1 MEDAYSEPKSI
12 EAMEIESKAP
22 EQLGEIEPSKVPP
35 PEDMTGQA
43 QTQQLPQKAGD
54 EQEEDGQ
61 HLHTLPEKEAT
72 STDAATVTDA
82 TAVPVP
88 LPQHLEEGEA
98 RAQEVEQEEPSEP
111 VPPQQESEEAAPSM
125 EADVEV
131 QQQPKGPL
139 RTWEPCAIPAAAQ
152 GEAPVEFMVP
162 SALTVL
168 GDLSQVLNITTWNEL
183 LTEEERDQLRVRRT
197 GPRSACCRP
206 AVRVS
211 SRLLSLCV
219 V

>member
-1 MEDAYSEPKSI
+1 MEGAYSEPKSV

-35 PEDMTGQA
+35 LEDVTGQA
-43 QTQQLPQKAGD
+43 QTQQLPKKAGD
-54 EQEEDGQ
+54 EQEDGQ
-61 HLHTLPEKEAT
+61 HLHTLLEKEAT
-72 STDAATVTDA
+72 STYAATVTDA

-98 RAQEVEQEEPSEP
+98 RTQEVEQEEPSEP

-131 QQQPKGPL
+131 QQPKGPL

-197 GPRSACCRP
+197 APRLVVARP
-206 AVRVS
+206 FV
-211 SRLLSLCV
+211 
-219 V
+219 

>member
-1 MEDAYSEPKSI
+1 
-12 EAMEIESKAP
+12 MEIESKAP

-35 PEDMTGQA
+35 LEDVTGQA
-43 QTQQLPQKAGD
+43 QTQQLPTKAGD
-54 EQEEDGQ
+54 EQEDGQ
-61 HLHTLPEKEAT
+61 HLHTLLEKEAT
-72 STDAATVTDA
+72 STYAATVTDA

-88 LPQHLEEGEA
+88 LPQQLQGEEK
-98 RAQEVEQEEPSEP
+98 AQEVEQEEPSES
-111 VPPQQESEEAAPSM
+111 VPLQQESEEAAPSV

-197 GPRSACCRP
+197 GPRLVVARP
-206 AVRVS
+206 FV
-211 SRLLSLCV
+211 
-219 V
+219 

>member
-12 EAMEIESKAP
+12 EAMEIEPQESKVP

-35 PEDMTGQA
+35 EDVAEQA
-43 QTQQLPQKAGD
+43 QAQHLPKKAGD
-54 EQEEDGQ
+54 EQEDGQ
-61 HLHTLPEKEAT
+61 QHLYTLPEKEAT
-72 STDAATVTDA
+72 STDAAAAVVTEA
-82 TAVPVP
+82 MAVPVP
-88 LPQHLEEGEA
+88 ATEAAASTLPQQLEEGEEQ
-98 RAQEVEQEEPSEP
+98 AQEVKQEEPSEP
-111 VPPQQESEEAAPSM
+111 VQLQQESEEAALSV

-131 QQQPKGPL
+131 PPQPKGPL

-168 GDLSQVLNITTWNEL
+168 GDLSQVLNTTTWNEL

-197 GPRSACCRP
+197 GPRLVVARP
-206 AVRVS
+206 SV
-211 SRLLSLCV
+211 
-219 V
+219 